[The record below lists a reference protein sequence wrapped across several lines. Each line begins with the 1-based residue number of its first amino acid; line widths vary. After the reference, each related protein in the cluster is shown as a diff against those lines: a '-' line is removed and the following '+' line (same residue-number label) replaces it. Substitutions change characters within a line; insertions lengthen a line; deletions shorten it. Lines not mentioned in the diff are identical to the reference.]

1 MPREI
6 GAVFI
11 EYFDEKLSK
20 KLRLITPKQILV
32 GIIN

>member
-20 KLRLITPKQILV
+20 KITFDYP
-32 GIIN
+32 